1 MNRWTVLINYGE
13 YACGLFET
21 EEEAK
26 KEIVRLM
33 RSDEPIYKN
42 APDDD
47 VLKCDSE
54 KYYDTLLIINAD

>member
-1 MNRWTVLINYGE
+1 MRIIRNRRRS
-13 YACGLFET
+13 
-21 EEEAK
+21 K

-33 RSDEPIYKN
+33 GIDEPIYKN

-47 VLKCDSE
+47 VLHCNTE